1 MKIRPLGA
9 VFFHAERQT
18 GWKDMTLVDA
28 FRYFKNE
35 PKKLSKDRINKYT
48 KYMWNYCGL
57 QIPAEKFQ

>member
-48 KYMWNYCGL
+48 KYM
-57 QIPAEKFQ
+57 